1 MSNENKQNVNK
12 QNVNEEFDFNF
23 KNEFEDEIN
32 NNNTQIINNN
42 SKSQNKKYELT
53 ELSKEQQKI
62 PQELLLAVA
71 NEIKPGNS
79 DSVINFGNEA
89 QSELS
94 RFSKEILNQVQD
106 DTKIVKVKKDLDGL
120 MRTLDS
126 THPDKILYKGNM
138 ITRLFKNPM
147 NVVQEQFDKL
157 QTTSGRIENVS
168 LELSKQKY
176 GLENDNHLLD
186 DLFNKSYEYYQSL
199 EVLIGAAKTKKNNF
213 LQYEMEEIEKAANE
227 DPNNMQA
234 QQDLMNATEF
244 IRQIDKKIYDLQLSR
259 QITHQSAQQIRMI
272 QNVNSALSQKVQ
284 STLVTAI
291 PMWNQQFSIAMALKK
306 QALTTG
312 IVKDVSDMTGKLAV
326 ENSKML
332 KQNAINVATEAEKP
346 FIEIEKLVEANENI
360 KTAIKEVIDIQR
372 KGEEKR
378 RMSIKELEQVE
389 QNFGQLDDN
398 NEGLNRLTNN
408 TASTLKSNNFIS
420 NQNTNEAIANYVKS
434 NKK

>member
-1 MSNENKQNVNK
+1 
-12 QNVNEEFDFNF
+12 
-23 KNEFEDEIN
+23 
-32 NNNTQIINNN
+32 
-42 SKSQNKKYELT
+42 
-53 ELSKEQQKI
+53 
-62 PQELLLAVA
+62 
-71 NEIKPGNS
+71 
-79 DSVINFGNEA
+79 
-89 QSELS
+89 
-94 RFSKEILNQVQD
+94 
-106 DTKIVKVKKDLDGL
+106 
-120 MRTLDS
+120 
-126 THPDKILYKGNM
+126 
-138 ITRLFKNPM
+138 
-147 NVVQEQFDKL
+147 
-157 QTTSGRIENVS
+157 
-168 LELSKQKY
+168 
-176 GLENDNHLLD
+176 
-186 DLFNKSYEYYQSL
+186 
-199 EVLIGAAKTKKNNF
+199 
-213 LQYEMEEIEKAANE
+213 
-227 DPNNMQA
+227 
-234 QQDLMNATEF
+234 
-244 IRQIDKKIYDLQLSR
+244 
-259 QITHQSAQQIRMI
+259 
-272 QNVNSALSQKVQ
+272 
-284 STLVTAI
+284 
-291 PMWNQQFSIAMALKK
+291 NQQFSIAMALKK